1 MPIRVS
7 WYDDAK
13 TIIRHDFPVEWTWD
27 NFYEAIRQ
35 SVEME
40 KSVRHNLYVLTVNPP
55 NVKIPD
61 GNAIQNFQKSFAMHL
76 PHVRFVI
83 VPTNNSL
90 LALFGRSLIRL
101 GFLSKKIRMV
111 QSLEEAL
118 RLIDA
123 DKEAQKEAL

>member
-27 NFYEAIRQ
+27 EFYEATRQ

-40 KSVRHNLYVLTVNPP
+40 KTVRHNLYLLSVNPP
-55 NVKIPD
+55 NAKIPA
-61 GNAIQNFQKSFAMHL
+61 GNALANFQKGFDLHKPHL
-76 PHVRFVI
+76 RFVL
-83 VPTNNSL
+83 VPTNNTFL
-90 LALFGRSLIRL
+90 LLFGRTLMSL
-101 GFLSKKIRMV
+101 GMVTKKLRMV
-111 QSLEEAL
+111 QTIEEAL
-118 RLIDA
+118 RLIQA